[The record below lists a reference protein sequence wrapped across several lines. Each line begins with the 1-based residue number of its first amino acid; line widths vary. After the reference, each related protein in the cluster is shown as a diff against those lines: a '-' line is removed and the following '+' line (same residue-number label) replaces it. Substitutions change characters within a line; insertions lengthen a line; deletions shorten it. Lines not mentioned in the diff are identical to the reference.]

1 MKRIACGCLALFAVA
16 SVLGYYFVSRAARA
30 AVRPA
35 VEYEV
40 RKGDFVVD
48 VSESGAIEP
57 IRVVEIK
64 SKASGRVAA
73 LKVEE
78 GDIVEPG
85 ELLAQIDPREIQEQV
100 DQGRAQTEIA
110 EAGTRKAAISFE
122 IQEIEAKTQL
132 EQAKLRLEQ
141 AKRELDA
148 QPALTKSSLASAR
161 SNLEA
166 AKQARDMLQNV
177 TQPQQ
182 SVEFKT
188 AVDDAEAALA
198 EAERNLTRAHNLLE
212 KGYIS
217 QQQLDAAKTAHVAA
231 KSRLAAA
238 RERLSHLDTQQRL
251 DRESAQSRLEAAE
264 AESARAEASKI
275 QDEIKRNDYL
285 SAQQAVRSAEARL
298 RQIELAKLDM
308 KQSEASQRQS
318 QSSFKNL
325 MIQFGETDLRSPM
338 RGVVT
343 KRYREVGELVMSGT
357 AGFGEGTPVMQVAD
371 LSKMRVKLYL
381 NELDVPKI
389 KPGLKVEVKVDAV
402 KDRKFEGRVEK
413 VAPAAETSGQEI
425 DFRSR
430 STVVR
435 YVVEALIDNPDAR
448 LRPGMTARC
457 RIIVS
462 EKKGVLLLPLE
473 AIGEDKDQKY
483 VLLIDPV
490 KKDEKGKPVAE
501 RKEVKVGMRG
511 ANDYEVLSGV
521 KAGDKVR
528 KPPFTGPRR
537 EGFNIEMD

>member
-16 SVLGYYFVSRAARA
+16 SILGYYFVSRAART

-85 ELLAQIDPREIQEQV
+85 QLLAQIDPREIQEQV

-122 IQEIEAKTQL
+122 IQEIEARTQY
-132 EQAKLRLEQ
+132 EQARLRLEQ
-141 AKRELDA
+141 AKKELDV
-148 QPALTKSSLASAR
+148 QPALTTSSLVAAR

-166 AKQARDMLQNV
+166 AKQARDMLLNV

-198 EAERNLTRAHNLLE
+198 EAERNLTRAHNLF
-212 KGYIS
+212 S

-238 RERLSHLDTQQRL
+238 RERLSHLDAQQRL

-264 AESARAEASKI
+264 AESKRAEAGKI

-473 AIGEDKDQKY
+473 AIGEDKGQKY

-521 KAGDKVR
+521 KAGEKVR